1 MLGVKMVHG
10 RLVHGMFFLLL
21 HNRFLLLVCAY
32 SRVLLVFVYRD
43 LMSHAAFCAQACS
56 KASVLKPVAKTL
68 EKDEIIF

>member
-10 RLVHGMFFLLL
+10 RLVHGVFLLL
-21 HNRFLLLVCAY
+21 HSRFLLLVCAY

-43 LMSHAAFCAQACS
+43 LMSHAAFCVQACS